1 MRPLRG
7 RNWWR
12 LLVLPNPPLSDDDRA
27 AFDALLEQ
35 TAAGALVDYDL
46 ARPRWWFLHHLVR
59 SGFLLHGTNEPEIA
73 EFRTRANDDAHGRPV
88 DAVFA
93 SDDAVW
99 PMYFAVV
106 NRPVARSYINWCEHV
121 PGASRYLFSI
131 GSDPRD
137 DRSWREGTVY
147 VLPAETFD
155 PTPASRELVSRVPV
169 RPRARLRVAPD
180 DFPFR
185 SQTLGHGPGDT
196 PRSVSIRNVLRPLS
210 RPRPR

>member
-1 MRPLRG
+1 LTLLRG

-12 LLVLPNPPLSDDDRA
+12 LLVLPNPPLSDEDRS
-27 AFDALLEQ
+27 AFDALLARTPPGEV
-35 TAAGALVDYDL
+35 VDYAL
-46 ARPRWWFLHHLVR
+46 AQPRWWFLHHLVR

-131 GSDPRD
+131 GSDPGD
-137 DRSWREGTVY
+137 DTSWCEGTVY

-155 PTPASRELVSRVPV
+155 RTPESRELVSSVPV
-169 RPRARLRVAPD
+169 RPRARLRVAPA

-185 SQTLGHGPGDT
+185 LQTLGHGPGDT

-210 RPRPR
+210 RRRPR

>member
-1 MRPLRG
+1 LTLLRG

-12 LLVLPNPPLSDDDRA
+12 LQVLPNPQVSDADRA
-27 AFDALLEQ
+27 AFDEL
-35 TAAGALVDYDL
+35 L
-46 ARPRWWFLHHLVR
+46 ARTPDAGLIDYTLGQPCWWFLHHLVG
-59 SGFLLHGTNEPEIA
+59 SGFLLHGTNERDIA
-73 EFRTRANDDAHGRPV
+73 EFRTSANDDAHGRPV

-137 DRSWREGTVY
+137 DRSWCEGTIY
-147 VLPAETFD
+147 VLPAETFE
-155 PTPASRELVSRVPV
+155 PTPDSRELVSRVPV
-169 RPRARLRVAPD
+169 RPRAKLRVAPD

-185 SQTLGHGPGDT
+185 RQTLGHGPGDT
-196 PRSVSIRNVLRPLS
+196 PRSVSIRNLVSLR
-210 RPRPR
+210 RPR